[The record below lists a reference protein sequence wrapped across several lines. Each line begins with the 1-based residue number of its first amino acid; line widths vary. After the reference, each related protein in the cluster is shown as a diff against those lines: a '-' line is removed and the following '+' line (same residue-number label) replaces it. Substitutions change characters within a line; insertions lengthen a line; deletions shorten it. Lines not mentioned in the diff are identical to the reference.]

1 MPLTYER
8 MTEIIEDAGYVAVA
22 YSGRRAMYGR
32 KCVGFRT
39 EDRMS
44 TAMAAIIM
52 AAGSQDEAAGVVRAM
67 SLDAVGIGNIFY
79 WPSAKAPK
87 GEVA

>member
-8 MTEIIEDAGYVAVA
+8 MTEIIEDAGYEAEA
-22 YSGRRAMYGR
+22 YSGRAMYAR
-32 KCVGFRT
+32 NCAGFRT

-52 AAGSQDEAAGVVRAM
+52 AAGSQNEAAGVVRAM